1 MAHIFISY
9 STQNRDY
16 VLKLADRLGAE
27 GFDAWIGNR
36 NDPGDKWWRPT
47 ARAIKESLAFI
58 VIMTPEALAS
68 ELVQLEVSLA
78 VGYEK
83 PMLPLLLAGEVW
95 ETFKGTPYEDVRKG
109 DLPSEKFFEK
119 LKQQTRR

>member
-47 ARAIKESLAFI
+47 ARAIKDSLAFI
-58 VIMTPEALAS
+58 VIMTPEGLAS

-83 PMLPLLLAGEVW
+83 RMLPLLLAGDAW
-95 ETFKGTPYEDVRKG
+95 ESLAGMAWEDVRNG
-109 DLPSEKFFEK
+109 ELPSEPFFEG
-119 LKQQTRR
+119 LRH